1 MEDGQHEQNIKV
13 ESGGILREQ
22 IYQDVDRESLIRMI
36 YTTISLE
43 LGGAEEEVLCVFEHY
58 PLIIPS
64 KLHWRSS
71 R

>member
-1 MEDGQHEQNIKV
+1 MNKISRLKV
-13 ESGGILREQ
+13 EEYCEKK
-22 IYQDVDRESLIRMI
+22 IYQDDDREGLIRMI

-43 LGGAEEEVLCVFEHY
+43 LGGAEEEVLCVFENY